1 MPPAPRSQHGL
12 SVVEVLLVAAI
23 LGLLSALAIPSFRQP
38 HQEGKVAQ
46 LVSGVSVLRMAIESY
61 WAQHDEFPGNEDA
74 EQFVEQLTRQTNR
87 SGRAGEGLGYAYGP
101 YLRRGELPLNPFDGG
116 NVLRI
121 ARPLPDEP
129 GGLAAWVYD
138 PSTGE
143 VRADTPGS
151 TPDGVR
157 YYDL

>member
-1 MPPAPRSQHGL
+1 M
-12 SVVEVLLVAAI
+12 VEILLVAAI

-46 LVSGVSVLRMAIESY
+46 LVSGVSVLRTAIESY
-61 WAQHDEFPGNEDA
+61 WAQHDEFPGAQGA
-74 EQFVEQLTRQTNR
+74 EQFVEQLTVTTNR
-87 SGRAGEGLGYAYGP
+87 SGRTGEGLGYAYGP
-101 YLRRGELPLNPFDGG
+101 YLRRGELPLNPFADG
-116 NVLRI
+116 NLLRI
-121 ARPLPDEP
+121 ARPLPAEAL
-129 GGLAAWVYD
+129 GEAAWVYD

-143 VRADTPGS
+143 VRADTPGT